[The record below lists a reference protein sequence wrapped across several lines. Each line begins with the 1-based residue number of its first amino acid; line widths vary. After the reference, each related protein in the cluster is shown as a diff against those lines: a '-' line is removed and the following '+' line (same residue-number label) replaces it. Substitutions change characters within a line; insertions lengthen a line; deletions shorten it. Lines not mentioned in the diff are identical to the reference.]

1 MIAVIQQ
8 NGLHLAIHPGFSL
21 DQELGVFW
29 GQVIYGDEELTLCIT
44 KERMRQALE
53 VAFTTDSDIE
63 PLFHPTTWIDQA
75 VSSYGMDN
83 PDVYFEEADELGPD
97 FETEHP

>member
-1 MIAVIQQ
+1 
-8 NGLHLAIHPGFSL
+8 
-21 DQELGVFW
+21 
-29 GQVIYGDEELTLCIT
+29 
-44 KERMRQALE
+44 MRQALE
-53 VAFTTDSDIE
+53 AAFTTDSDIE

-97 FETEHP
+97 